1 MPLLYNGKSPIRIK
15 YNGNEVRKVNYG
27 STTVWRLLPEEYTE
41 VEWLQS
47 TSGAYLRLD
56 FYPHADTT
64 FDILWAYKGSNT
76 KALAVFGAGQ
86 VGAGNPETRPNY
98 VLTSTSTG
106 VIVGMYYSSSWAGFL
121 PSVDIST
128 GEDIRFI
135 STVDSETFQVY
146 AEGGG
151 VRTFT
156 YRAFT
161 CDAKLSLF
169 SAGGTNRTG
178 DYRFYYAKFFEHGE
192 IALDLVPAI
201 RNSDNEPGMYDLVN
215 KVFYTNNGS
224 SGSFTTGPAIG

>member
-27 STTVWRLLPEEYTE
+27 ETTVWRLLPEEYTE

-47 TSGAYLRLD
+47 TSGVYIRLN

-64 FDILWAYKGSNT
+64 FDVLWAYKGTGDRN
-76 KALAVFGAGQ
+76 LAVFGAGA
-86 VGAGNPETRPNY
+86 VGAGDPETRPNY
-98 VLTSTSTG
+98 VLTSTSSSPL
-106 VIVGMYYSSSWAGFL
+106 VGMYYASTWTAFS

-128 GEDIRFI
+128 GENFRFL
-135 STVDSETFQVY
+135 STLSSGTFRVY

-151 VRTFT
+151 GKNFT
-156 YRAFT
+156 YRDFT
-161 CDAKLSLF
+161 CDGKLSLF
-169 SAGGTNRTG
+169 SAGGNNRTG
-178 DYRFYYAKFFEHGE
+178 DYRFYYAKFFENGE

-215 KVFYTNNGS
+215 KVFYTNSG